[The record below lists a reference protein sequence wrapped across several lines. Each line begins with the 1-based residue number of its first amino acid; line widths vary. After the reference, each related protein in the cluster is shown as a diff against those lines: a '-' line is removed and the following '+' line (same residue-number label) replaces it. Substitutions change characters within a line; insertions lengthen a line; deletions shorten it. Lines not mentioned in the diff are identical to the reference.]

1 MFRYMKRTSIFLVCY
16 LYAAVPPQI
25 NLGIDSIEKNKDGSY
40 DIHVY
45 MLNQVPLA
53 GFQLDLLPPGLLEIE
68 SIHGG
73 RGEATGFNMSAGKK
87 GTMLGFSFSGAAI
100 EPSKSDNPTENLFFT
115 LNVKLIKEVPNEP
128 VNIGFTVIMAG
139 KSGEKV
145 ETEMV
150 EYTYDFFHKVK

>member
-1 MFRYMKRTSIFLVCY
+1 MFRFMKTTSFFLVCC
-16 LYAAVPPQI
+16 LNAAVPPQI

-53 GFQLDLLPPGLLEIE
+53 GFQLDLLPAGLLEIE
-68 SIHGG
+68 SLHGG
-73 RGEATGFNMSAGKK
+73 RGEAAGFNMSAGKK
-87 GTMLGFSFSGAAI
+87 GTMLGFSFTGASI
-100 EPSKSDNPTENLFFT
+100 EPSKSDNPEENMLFT
-115 LNVKLIKEVPNEP
+115 INVKLIKEAPKEP

-139 KSGEKV
+139 KSGEKI

-150 EYTYDFFHKVK
+150 EFPFDFSPKSK

>member
-1 MFRYMKRTSIFLVCY
+1 MFRFMNIASIFLVCC
-16 LYAAVPPQI
+16 LFAGAPPQI

-40 DIHVY
+40 DVHVY

-73 RGEATGFNMSAGKK
+73 RGEAAGFNMSAGKK
-87 GTMLGFSFSGAAI
+87 GTMLGFSFTGAAI
-100 EPSKSDNPTENLFFT
+100 EPSKSDNPTDNLLFT
-115 LNVKLIKEVPNEP
+115 LNVKLIKEAPKEP

-150 EYTYDFFHKVK
+150 EYTYDFSHKVK